1 MKATLI
7 ALALTLTLL
16 TACAVVPVPPDEGYG
31 SQPVAGDA
39 YGSPPPIP
47 FQAPPEVVVMPDAE
61 DVYVVPDVAVD
72 LFFWNGF
79 WWRLWDGR
87 WYRSP
92 YYDRGWAYY
101 QNVPG
106 FYFDV
111 DPHWRT
117 YYREHNWYGHRWNH
131 ERIPYGQLHNNWK
144 SWHDNHHWERGRA
157 WGVQGYQP
165 RPPERRQE
173 LRRERQEQ
181 YQKRPDVQRHQ
192 PTVHDQRPQG
202 QPKPQPQMQPKP
214 QPQVRP
220 QPPMQP
226 KPQPQVQPQ
235 VRPQPQG
242 QPKPQPQV
250 QPGPKPQVQPQPKP
264 QVQQPKPQPQVRPQ
278 PQPQMQQPKPK
289 PQAQPNAQ
297 PHGRPEGGEGDHRR

>member
-1 MKATLI
+1 MKTTLI
-7 ALALTLTLL
+7 VLTLTLTFL
-16 TACAVVPVPPDEGYG
+16 TACAVAPVPPDEGYG
-31 SQPVAGDA
+31 PQPVGGDA

-47 FQAPPEVVVMPDAE
+47 FQAPPEVVVMPDTE

-92 YYDRGWAYY
+92 YYDHGWAYY
-101 QNVPG
+101 HNVPG

-117 YYREHNWYGHRWNH
+117 YYRENNWYGHRWNH
-131 ERIPYGQLHNNWK
+131 ERIPYQQLHNNWK
-144 SWHDNHHWERGRA
+144 GWHDNHHWERGRA

-181 YQKRPDVQRHQ
+181 YQRRPDIQRHQ
-192 PTVHDQRPQG
+192 PPARDQKPQG
-202 QPKPQPQMQPKP
+202 QPKPQPQIQPK
-214 QPQVRP
+214 P

-235 VRPQPQG
+235 VRPQPQV

-250 QPGPKPQVQPQPKP
+250 QPGPKPQVQPQAKP
-264 QVQQPKPQPQVRPQ
+264 QVQPPRAQPQAQPKPQPQV
-278 PQPQMQQPKPK
+278 QQPKPK
-289 PQAQPNAQ
+289 PQAQPSAK
-297 PHGRPEGGEGDHRR
+297 PHGKPEGGEGEHRR